1 MKKLYYLLFLGFLFS
16 CEEGN
21 TNEPDEEIPI
31 ISKLELPNNTKGEL
45 IHHTH
50 YSLSYAEEYEQA
62 YWVAYELVKE
72 ELTQNYERT
81 DKFIKDP
88 KVSTE
93 SADGDDYSG
102 SGYDRGHL
110 MPAAVCVWDSIA
122 MYESFYYSNI
132 SPQNPSFNRGVWSR
146 LEDLE
151 REMVEYYDTIWV
163 AITPIFQPIIETIG
177 ENEVAVPGLYGRA
190 FLVKDNGKYKGIAFV
205 LSNEGKPSDYSLLSA
220 SVSIDNL
227 EEIIGFDLF
236 YQLEDEEEKI
246 IESIKSTEI
255 IDRFLK

>member
-1 MKKLYYLLFLGFLFS
+1 MKSIYFILIISLLFA
-16 CEEGN
+16 CNEEN
-21 TNEPDEEIPI
+21 ANEPDIPI
-31 ISKLELPNNTKGEL
+31 IYTNLHLPNNAKGEL
-45 IHHTH
+45 VNHTH
-50 YSLSYAEEYEQA
+50 YSLSYAEEFEQA
-62 YWVAYELVKE
+62 YWVAYELVKD

-93 SADGDDYSG
+93 TANGDDYTG

-151 REMVEYYDTIWV
+151 RDLVMKYDTVWV
-163 AITPIFQPIIETIG
+163 VITPIFESIIERIG
-177 ENEVAVPGLYGRA
+177 TNEVAVPEFYGRA
-190 FLVKDNGKYKGIAFV
+190 FLIKDNGEFKGIAFI
-205 LSNEGKPSDYSLLSA
+205 LRNEGKPTEYDIISNA
-220 SVSIDNL
+220 SISIDEL
-227 EEIIGFDLF
+227 EQRIGFDLF
-236 YQLEDEEEKI
+236 YQLDDNEEKI
-246 IESIKSTEI
+246 IESKKSLEI
-255 IDRFLK
+255 FEGL